1 MAVMWHMCYID
12 AMKYDELLEVIGAEP
27 LFETGLLMAGAAD
40 PPAVQRQLS
49 RWVRAG
55 RLVKIRRGLYAVA
68 SPHRTIAPDPFV
80 VSNRLVR
87 PSYVSL
93 ESALHYHEII
103 PDVPFAVTAV
113 TTGRAGVHDTPLGRF
128 VFHHIRTDRLWGA
141 QEIRI
146 AAGQRGAWIASPEKA
161 LIDLLYLN
169 RASDD
174 PAYIRQLRL
183 QNTER
188 LDAGILA
195 EMATRFGSAKVSRAV
210 EAVLSLMREDVEGWV
225 VV

>member
-1 MAVMWHMCYID
+1 
-12 AMKYDELLEVIGAEP
+12 MKYDELLEIVGTEP
-27 LFETGLLMAGAAD
+27 LFETGLLMAGATD
-40 PPAVQRQLS
+40 PLALQRQLS
-49 RWVRAG
+49 RWVKAG
-55 RLVKIRRGLYAVA
+55 RLVKVRRGLYSIPA
-68 SPHRTIAPDPFV
+68 PHRTTRPDPFV

-93 ESALHYHEII
+93 ESALHYHELI

-128 VFHHIRTDRLWGA
+128 VFHHIRTDRLWGSR
-141 QEIRI
+141 EHRI
-146 AAGQRGAWIASPEKA
+146 APGQRGAWIATPEKA

-174 PAYIRQLRL
+174 PAYLRQLRL

-188 LDAGILA
+188 LDAGVLT

-210 EAVLSLMREDVEGWV
+210 ETVVSLMREDAEGWAV
-225 VV
+225 V

>member
-1 MAVMWHMCYID
+1 
-12 AMKYDELLEVIGAEP
+12 MKYDELLEIIGSES
-27 LFETGLLMAGAAD
+27 LFETGLLMAGAPD
-40 PPAVQRQLS
+40 PAAVQRQLS

-55 RLVKIRRGLYAVA
+55 RLVKLRRGLYAVA
-68 SPHRTIAPDPFV
+68 SPHRAALPDPFV
-80 VSNRLVR
+80 ISNRLVR

-128 VFHHIRTDRLWGA
+128 LFHHIRTDRLWGSR
-141 QEIRI
+141 EIKV
-146 AAGQRGAWIASPEKA
+146 AAGQRGAWIAGPEKA

-169 RASDD
+169 RSSDD
-174 PAYIRQLRL
+174 PPYLRQLRL

-188 LDAGILA
+188 LDVGILRDMA
-195 EMATRFGSAKVSRAV
+195 ERFRSAKVSRAV
-210 EAVLSLMREDVEGWV
+210 ETVVSLMREDAEGWAV
-225 VV
+225 V

>member
-1 MAVMWHMCYID
+1 
-12 AMKYDELLEVIGAEP
+12 MKYEELLEVVGTES
-27 LFETGLLMAGAAD
+27 LFETGLLMAGVVD
-40 PPAVQRQLS
+40 PPALQRQLS
-49 RWVRAG
+49 RWVKAG
-55 RLVKIRRGLYAVA
+55 RLVKLRRGLYSVA
-68 SPHRTIAPDPFV
+68 SPHRIASPDPFI

-113 TTGRAGVHDTPLGRF
+113 TTGRGGVHDTPLGRF
-128 VFHHIRTDRLWGA
+128 VFHHIRTDRLWGSI
-141 QEIRI
+141 EIRI
-146 AAGQRGAWIASPEKA
+146 AAGQRGAWIARPEKA

-169 RASDD
+169 PASDD
-174 PAYIRQLRL
+174 PAYLRQLRL

-188 LDAGILA
+188 FDRGVLA
-195 EMATRFGSAKVSRAV
+195 EMAARFGSPRVSRAMETV
-210 EAVLSLMREDVEGWV
+210 VSLMREDTEGWV